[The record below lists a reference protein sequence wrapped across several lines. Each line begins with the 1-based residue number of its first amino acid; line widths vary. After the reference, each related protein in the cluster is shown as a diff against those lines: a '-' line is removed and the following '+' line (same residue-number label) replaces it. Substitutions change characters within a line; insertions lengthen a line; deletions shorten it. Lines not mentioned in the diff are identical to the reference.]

1 MKKEGKMREEI
12 DKLNEKYSVS
22 VDSISTK
29 RSCNYIIDGDNKVKT
44 IKVVRLDFD
53 KCYELMHDDSVPK
66 TNVLRWG
73 SIFKAKTINEISE
86 LLGDD
91 LLTPEKKEK
100 FLESIRAA
108 NKDKELL
115 AAWEKDK
122 DAWKDK
128 GSLYISIE

>member
-1 MKKEGKMREEI
+1 MNVVVR
-12 DKLNEKYSVS
+12 
-22 VDSISTK
+22 
-29 RSCNYIIDGDNKVKT
+29 DNKVKT

-66 TNVLRWG
+66 TNVLRRG

-86 LLGDD
+86 LLGDN
-91 LLTPEKKEK
+91 LLTPEEKES

-122 DAWKDK
+122 EEWNDK
-128 GSLYISIE
+128 GSLYISVEK

>member
-1 MKKEGKMREEI
+1 MEKEGKIREKI
-12 DKLNEKYSVS
+12 DKKVLSEC
-22 VDSISTK
+22 
-29 RSCNYIIDGDNKVKT
+29 SCKYIIDGEDKPKT

-91 LLTPEKKEK
+91 LLTPEEKES
-100 FLESIRAA
+100 FLESIRTA

-122 DAWKDK
+122 EEWKDK
-128 GSLYISIE
+128 GSLYISIEK

>member
-12 DKLNEKYSVS
+12 DKKVLSEC
-22 VDSISTK
+22 
-29 RSCNYIIDGDNKVKT
+29 SCNYIIDGDNKVKT

-91 LLTPEKKEK
+91 LLTPEEKEK
-100 FLESIRAA
+100 FL
-108 NKDKELL
+108 
-115 AAWEKDK
+115 
-122 DAWKDK
+122 
-128 GSLYISIE
+128 

>member
-1 MKKEGKMREEI
+1 MNVVVR
-12 DKLNEKYSVS
+12 
-22 VDSISTK
+22 
-29 RSCNYIIDGDNKVKT
+29 DNKVKI

-53 KCYELMHDDSVPK
+53 KRYGLMYDDSVPK

-91 LLTPEKKEK
+91 LLPPEEKES
-100 FLESIRAA
+100 FLESIRTA

-122 DAWKDK
+122 EEWNDK
-128 GSLYISIE
+128 GSLYISVEK